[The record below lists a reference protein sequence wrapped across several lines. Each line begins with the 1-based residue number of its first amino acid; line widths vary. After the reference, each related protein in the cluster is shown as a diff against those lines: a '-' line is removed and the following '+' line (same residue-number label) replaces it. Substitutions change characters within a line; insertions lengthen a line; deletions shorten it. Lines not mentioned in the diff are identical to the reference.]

1 MNSMPGSQHVLRTLD
16 GVRGTPY
23 SVERMFRSEARL
35 VTIQSMN
42 SVRPSIWLTTEYEQ
56 HPGISYQYRVQIW
69 YSVHNTTAHPP
80 PSQHALQVIQMVISI
95 PTDPPGVAM
104 CSVRSTYTVYKASGW
119 WNRIIR
125 RGNGWIHDIHRCWR
139 LVDSYSVCKP
149 DTPYM
154 HDRWIR
160 KHDGL
165 ILISRALVTTTK
177 HLFSCLHRIIL
188 YPVSSST

>member
-1 MNSMPGSQHVLRTLD
+1 MNSMPGSPEHVLRTLD

-80 PSQHALQVIQMVISI
+80 PPSSI
-95 PTDPPGVAM
+95 TSHPDGDFDTYWPA
-104 CSVRSTYTVYKASGW
+104 RSCYVFRTEYTVYKASGW

-139 LVDSYSVCKP
+139 LVDSYSVCRQDKS
-149 DTPYM
+149 
-154 HDRWIR
+154 II
-160 KHDGL
+160 DGSGRRL
-165 ILISRALVTTTK
+165 GDSWYLV
-177 HLFSCLHRIIL
+177 L
-188 YPVSSST
+188 